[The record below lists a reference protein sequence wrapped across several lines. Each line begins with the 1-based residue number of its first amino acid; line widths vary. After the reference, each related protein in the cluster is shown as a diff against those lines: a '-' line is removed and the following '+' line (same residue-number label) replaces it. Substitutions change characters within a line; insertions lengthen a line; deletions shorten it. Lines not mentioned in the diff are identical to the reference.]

1 MLHSN
6 STNKKM
12 LNTIETLLSVKKIA
26 FYKEEFGDS
35 WFKAYKAELS
45 QAKEIF
51 VCLHFLEIFLRNK
64 IAIEL
69 SQDFGN
75 WFFDKKSQL
84 KLNPREQEKITIAIE
99 NLRKIGKEIS
109 QDNIISNL
117 NFGFW
122 TNLFHKSYNYPI
134 WQKNKII
141 ERVFPYLKNNQR
153 NLKQIQKEMEAI
165 RKFRNRIFHF
175 ENLQDWNFEEME
187 GLIDKF
193 VYGVSGAKIK
203 EILE

>member
-1 MLHSN
+1 MLS
-6 STNKKM
+6 
-12 LNTIETLLSVKKIA
+12 TIETLLSVKKIT
-26 FYKEEFGDS
+26 FYKEKFGDS
-35 WFKAYKAELS
+35 WFEVYKAELG

-64 IAIEL
+64 ISIEL

-75 WFFDKKSQL
+75 WLFDKKCSL
-84 KLNPREQEKITIAIE
+84 KLNQREQEKITIVIE
-99 NLRKIGKEIS
+99 TLNKTGKEIS

-134 WQKNKII
+134 WQNNKIL
-141 ERVFPYLKNNQR
+141 ERVFPYLKNHNR

-175 ENLQDWNFEEME
+175 ENLQSWNFEEMKE
-187 GLIDKF
+187 LIDKSI
-193 VYGVSGAKIK
+193 YGISGSKIK
-203 EILE
+203 DILK